1 MYDEQILSSLRR
13 QHKAME
19 LLRDLL
25 LEEFDLLV
33 ARDTEA
39 IVHLEFSLHEL
50 LRQIA
55 SEKTQ
60 VIQAL
65 DGQKVHAYAQTLDE
79 ETREAVLELLQTLD
93 KLEQRCARQ
102 ASQNAELSL
111 GLLDQSRTLL
121 NTLYARISP
130 KTGST
135 YGKRGAMRS
144 TRRPEAALLV
154 GRL

>member
-1 MYDEQILSSLRR
+1 MYEHIHSGLQR

-19 LLRDLL
+19 LLQSLL

-39 IVHLEFSLHEL
+39 IAHLEFSIHEL

-55 SEKTQ
+55 SEKML
-60 VIQAL
+60 IIRL
-65 DGQKVHAYAQTLDE
+65 LNGQKARDYAGSLAEDA
-79 ETREAVLELLQTLD
+79 RNAVLEFLKSLD
-93 KLEQRCARQ
+93 AFEQRCARQ

-111 GLLDQSRTLL
+111 SLLDQSRALL
-121 NTLYARISP
+121 SALHAQISP
-130 KTGST
+130 KSGDT
-135 YGKRGAMRS
+135 YGKRGAMS
-144 TRRPEAALLV
+144 SVRRPDAALLV

>member
-1 MYDEQILSSLRR
+1 MHEQILSSLQR

-39 IVHLEFSLHEL
+39 VVHLEFSLHEL

-60 VIQAL
+60 VIRL
-65 DGQKVHAYAQTLDE
+65 LNGQKARAYAQTLAEDA
-79 ETREAVLELLQTLD
+79 REAVLALLKTLD
-93 KLEQRCARQ
+93 NLEQRCARQ

-111 GLLDQSRTLL
+111 SLLDQSRALLTTLH
-121 NTLYARISP
+121 ARISP

-135 YGKRGAMRS
+135 YGKRGAMS
-144 TRRPEAALLV
+144 SIRRPEAALLV

>member
-1 MYDEQILSSLRR
+1 MYEQILSSLQR

-33 ARDTEA
+33 ARDTDA
-39 IVHLEFSLHEL
+39 VVHLEFSIHEL

-55 SEKTQ
+55 SEKAR
-60 VIQAL
+60 VIHLL
-65 DGQKVHAYAQTLDE
+65 DGQTARAYAQTLAEDA
-79 ETREAVLELLQTLD
+79 REAIPALLQTLD
-93 KLEQRCARQ
+93 ELEQHCARQ

-111 GLLDQSRTLL
+111 SLLDQSRSLL
-121 NTLYARISP
+121 NTLHTRIAP

-135 YGKRGAMRS
+135 YGKRGAMS
-144 TRRPEAALLV
+144 SIRRPEAAMLV

>member
-1 MYDEQILSSLRR
+1 MYAYILSGLQR
-13 QHKAME
+13 QHKALE
-19 LLRDLL
+19 LLLSLL
-25 LEEFDLLV
+25 LEEFDLLA

-39 IVHLEFSLHEL
+39 VVHLEFSIHEL

-60 VIQAL
+60 VIRLL
-65 DGQKVHAYAQTLDE
+65 DGQSAGDYALSLE
-79 ETREAVLELLQTLD
+79 EDARDAVLELLGTLD
-93 KLEQRCARQ
+93 EFEQRCARQ
-102 ASQNAELSL
+102 ATQNTELSL
-111 GLLDQSRTLL
+111 GLLDQSRALL
-121 NTLYARISP
+121 NTLHRHISP

-144 TRRPEAALLV
+144 IRRPEAALLV